1 MVANPTVSNLYQNE
15 NLPKTKAVLN
25 QSVADLSK
33 AYSIIHQIHWYMRGR
48 GFLYL
53 HPKMDE
59 YMDTL
64 NGFLDEISE
73 RLITIGGAPFSTLKE
88 FDDNSKLVEEP
99 GTYDKT
105 MEEHVDRLIS
115 VYEYLSELFQKGLD
129 DTASEDD
136 DVSND
141 IFVQA
146 KAHADKTLWMLKAEN
161 GRPAKG

>member
-1 MVANPTVSNLYQNE
+1 MVANPTVSNLYQSGD
-15 NLPKTKAVLN
+15 LPKTKAILN
-25 QSVADLSK
+25 QAVADLSK

-59 YMDTL
+59 YMDSL

-88 FDDNSKLVEEP
+88 FDENSKLIEEP
-99 GTYDKT
+99 GSYDKT
-105 MEEHVDRLIS
+105 MEENVERLIS
-115 VYEYLSELFQKGLD
+115 VFQYLSELYQQGLD
-129 DTASEDD
+129 DTAQEDD

-146 KAHADKTLWMLKAEN
+146 KAEADKTIWMLQAEI
-161 GRPAKG
+161 GRGAKD

>member
-1 MVANPTVSNLYQNE
+1 MVANPTVSNLYKNE
-15 NLPKTKAVLN
+15 ELPKTKAVLN

-33 AYSIIHQIHWYMRGR
+33 AYSIIHQVHWYMRGR

-73 RLITIGGAPFSTLKE
+73 RLITIGGAPYSTLKE
-88 FDDNSKLVEEP
+88 FDDNSQLVEEP
-99 GTYDKT
+99 GSYDLS
-105 MEEHVDRLIS
+105 MEDRIERLIG
-115 VYEYLSELFQKGLD
+115 VYAYLSELFQKGLD
-129 DTASEDD
+129 DTASEGD

-146 KAHADKTLWMLKAEN
+146 KADADKNLWMLKAEAN
-161 GRPAKG
+161 RGARD